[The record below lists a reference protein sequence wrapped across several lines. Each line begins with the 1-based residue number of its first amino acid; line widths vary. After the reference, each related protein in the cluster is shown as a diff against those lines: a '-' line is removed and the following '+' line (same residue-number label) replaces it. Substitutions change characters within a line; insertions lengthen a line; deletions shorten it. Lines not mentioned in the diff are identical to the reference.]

1 MARSLQQ
8 SDHSLARN
16 QLLTFATITVFG
28 GAALLL
34 GLALI
39 IFAQYHERAY
49 IFLDLGAGGF
59 IGGIAG
65 IIGAGSKVKAALSY
79 GVIALGIMGM
89 IVGLNY
95 LANHYGPA
103 PNQTYGGIVIAL
115 SLVAILGGLVGA
127 LITQPRGRMTA
138 FVSVIMLGVIAPIG
152 LVALTVGTIYL
163 VVLHYQG
170 HAYLLFGA
178 GAVCLIGGIACAIF
192 AQCSVKATLCS
203 L

>member
-49 IFLDLGAGGF
+49 IFLGLDAGGF

-79 GVIALGIMGM
+79 GAIALGIMGM

-95 LANHYGPA
+95 LANHYGLA
-103 PNQTYGGIVIAL
+103 PNPTYGDIVIAL
-115 SLVAILGGLVGA
+115 SLVAILGG
-127 LITQPRGRMTA
+127 
-138 FVSVIMLGVIAPIG
+138 SSE
-152 LVALTVGTIYL
+152 
-163 VVLHYQG
+163 H
-170 HAYLLFGA
+170 
-178 GAVCLIGGIACAIF
+178 
-192 AQCSVKATLCS
+192 
-203 L
+203 